1 MRKIA
6 FICFS
11 ASLIAASSTQ
21 MAAASSAHHA
31 RSDRGYDRWN
41 YRQAYDQSTEP
52 FHAVPQT
59 HDGYSERREL
69 SKPAANET
77 RSCDIIWCY
86 ED

>member
-11 ASLIAASSTQ
+11 LSLIAASSTQ
-21 MAAASSAHHA
+21 MAAASSAHRA
-31 RSDRGYDRWN
+31 RSGRGYDRWD
-41 YRQAYDQSTEP
+41 YRQAYNQSMEP
-52 FHAVPQT
+52 FHAVLQT

-69 SKPAANET
+69 SKPAANES
-77 RSCDIIWCY
+77 RSCDIIWRY

>member
-6 FICFS
+6 LICFS

-21 MAAASSAHHA
+21 MAAASPADYAHSDD
-31 RSDRGYDRWN
+31 RSD
-41 YRQAYDQSTEP
+41 YRRTYNQWTEP
-52 FHAVPQT
+52 FYGVPQT

-69 SKPAANET
+69 SKPTANET